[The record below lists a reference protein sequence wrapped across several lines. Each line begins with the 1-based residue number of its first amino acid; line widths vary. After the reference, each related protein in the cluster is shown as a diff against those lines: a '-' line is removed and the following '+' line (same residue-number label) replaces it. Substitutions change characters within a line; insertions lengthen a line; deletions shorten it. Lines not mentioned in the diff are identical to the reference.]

1 MAGLLSEQLANR
13 LKKLFKR
20 SSRTASRRKGKAGH
34 KSPANT
40 RASNAQPSAPVA
52 PKSVKSVRTAKPQS
66 KPTPR
71 LGIWSELF
79 LVRPWL
85 LVGGLW
91 LTSVLMIAI
100 ALAGLSNPGRE
111 LTIKPVD
118 NSLLGQPLSAPDAA
132 AVSRLAI
139 EDISIAQHDPAATLP
154 GDVEQAMPA
163 WPLLL
168 MVAACA
174 GGCMLMSKQG
184 VLTASR
190 RGRRRVLGQPTK
202 PRPVRTAS
210 SGRHRRSKHRRLC
223 SQRPASQVMAFRTGQ
238 KTIQHTSPQRSPVQ
252 PVSFNVEPART
263 VAVVPT
269 HETSPLDWKEGSLA
283 HRLDVRQSRSINS
296 FL

>member
-1 MAGLLSEQLANR
+1 MANR

-20 SSRTASRRKGKAGH
+20 PSGRVARSGVENADG
-34 KSPANT
+34 KSPTKSGDA
-40 RASNAQPSAPVA
+40 RPSAPSA
-52 PKSVKSVRTAKPQS
+52 VKSVQTAKSQGKS
-66 KPTPR
+66 TER
-71 LGIWSELF
+71 LGLWSELF

-91 LTSVLMIAI
+91 LTSVIMIAI

-118 NSLLGQPLSAPDAA
+118 SSLLGQPLSAPDAA

-139 EDISIAQHDPAATLP
+139 EDISLAQHDPAATLP
-154 GDVEQAMPA
+154 GDAEQAMPA

-174 GGCMLMSKQG
+174 GGCLLMSKQG
-184 VLTASR
+184 VLTAQSR
-190 RGRRRVLGQPTK
+190 RGRRRILGQPTK
-202 PRPVRTAS
+202 PRPTRPAS
-210 SGRHRRSKHRRLC
+210 SGRHRRSKHRRLG

-238 KTIQHTSPQRSPVQ
+238 RTIQHTSPQRSPVQ
-252 PVSFNVEPART
+252 PVSFNVEPARP

>member
-118 NSLLGQPLSAPDAA
+118 NSLLGQPLSTPDAA

-184 VLTASR
+184 VLTAQSR
-190 RGRRRVLGQPTK
+190 RGRRRVLGQPAK
-202 PRPVRTAS
+202 PRPARPAS
-210 SGRHRRSKHRRLC
+210 SSRRRSTHRRLG
-223 SQRPASQVMAFRTGQ
+223 SQRPASQVMTFRAGQ
-238 KTIQHTSPQRSPVQ
+238 KTIQHTAPQRPSVQ